1 MSDRL
6 DKLRST
12 LRQLEDELAA
22 LGTLDDAT
30 REQLAVA
37 CEEIASSL
45 RRGKAPSSSSNADD
59 SIQGRLADFEA
70 SHPQFAGVVTR
81 LLDGLAQLGI

>member
-12 LRQLEDELAA
+12 LRQLETELAA

-30 REQLAVA
+30 REQLAAA
-37 CEEIASSL
+37 CEEMASSL
-45 RRGKAPSSSSNADD
+45 RRGQPTSTSLEAED
-59 SIQGRLADFEA
+59 SVQGRLADFEA
-70 SHPQFAGVVTR
+70 SHPQLAGVVTR

>member
-6 DKLRST
+6 DKLRIT
-12 LRQLEDELAA
+12 LRQLETELAA

-30 REQLAVA
+30 RDQLAAA
-37 CEEIASSL
+37 CEEMASSL
-45 RRGKAPSSSSNADD
+45 RRERPISSAP
-59 SIQGRLADFEA
+59 EA
-70 SHPQFAGVVTR
+70 SHPQLAGVVTR